1 MDKHFTIIL
10 LLFIIVLL
18 SPDMCLLIEKFETK
32 NALEKTRTQ
41 QLNANNQLLQICSN
55 SPKTG
60 FYRDGYCNTG
70 EYDKGTHTVCA
81 KMTKEF
87 LEFTKKQGN
96 DLSTPNKTNDFP
108 GLKPG
113 DNWCLCALRWGEAH
127 NHDKNLVPKIKMDAT
142 NIKTLYYIEKEIL
155 DENKLTEN

>member
-10 LLFIIVLL
+10 LIFIIVLL

-41 QLNANNQLLQICSN
+41 QLNANNHLLQICSN

-60 FYRDGYCNTG
+60 SYHDGYCFVG
-70 EYDKGTHTVCA
+70 EYNKGEETICA
-81 KMTKEF
+81 KMTKGF
-87 LEFTKKQGN
+87 LDFTKKQGN

-113 DNWCLCALRWGEAH
+113 DPWCLSSLRWIEAY

-155 DENKLTEN
+155 DENKLIEH